1 MDVPIYNSPSVYP
14 TNNSPILQ
22 DNLGSNEHH
31 IDTRHIGIDL
41 IIQNHLHLHPRL
53 LELLISL
60 IPLQIRVRLADYHLD
75 IPEFVVGLLYGAYD
89 RAGVGMDEDYGV
101 RVEQLFAVYHDL
113 VGALLQNVE
122 ELFGRL

>member
-1 MDVPIYNSPSVYP
+1 
-14 TNNSPILQ
+14 
-22 DNLGSNEHH
+22 
-31 IDTRHIGIDL
+31 
-41 IIQNHLHLHPRL
+41 
-53 LELLISL
+53 
-60 IPLQIRVRLADYHLD
+60 VRLADYHLD